1 MSPQSFEVEAWNGP
15 VATGSSAPGDAVD
28 MYPGTTHRF
37 PVGYPPMVAQV
48 SSLMETGLLPNCG
61 AHTPGAKLTCEG
73 KVD

>member
-1 MSPQSFEVEAWNGP
+1 MSPQSFEVEAWNDP
-15 VATGSSAPGDAVD
+15 VATGSSALGDAVD
-28 MYPGTTHRF
+28 MYPATTHRF

-61 AHTPGAKLTCEG
+61 AQISRAKLMCKG